1 MKTTDIRKKMKLLE
15 NAGLLDNFTMR
26 QKKCLKEL
34 IKNQQDFIIL
44 ENDQKETEKSLF
56 KAKQMPL

>member
-15 NAGLLDNFTMR
+15 NTGLLDNFTMR